1 MKRIRRSSGA
11 WLLPLAIAGLVLCG
25 CKGSEP
31 SESAGPSGKPKP
43 PGDRTAKPAI
53 KGAPTTRPAATR
65 AAVVVPPGMA
75 PIKLTLPRPMFK
87 GTPQPVNEP
96 NIEKPLGRAR
106 PPFLAPVGTVNLAL
120 GKPVDSSDKEPIIG
134 EMEMVTDGDKEGGDG
149 SFVELAFGKQWV
161 QVDLK
166 QKARIYAIVVW
177 HYHAQAR
184 AYRDVIVKIADDPDF
199 ITSKTVFNNDHDNSA
214 GMGIGSHKGYV
225 ETSEGKLIDCKG
237 VEGRYVRLWSQDSTA
252 GEGNHYIE
260 VAVYGKPAK

>member
-1 MKRIRRSSGA
+1 MKRIRRLSSA
-11 WLLPLAIAGLVLCG
+11 WVLPVAVLGLVLCG

-31 SESAGPSGKPKP
+31 SESGKASGKAKP
-43 PGDRTAKPAI
+43 PGGRKANPAV
-53 KGAPTTRPAATR
+53 KVAPTTQAP
-65 AAVVVPPGMA
+65 VVVPPGMA
-75 PIKLTLPRPMFK
+75 AIKLSLPRPMFK

-96 NIEKPLGRAR
+96 NIEKPLGRPR
-106 PPFLAPVGTVNLAL
+106 PPFLAPIGTVNLAL
-120 GKPVDSSDKEPIIG
+120 DKPVKSSDNEPIIG
-134 EMEMVTDGDKEGGDG
+134 DMEMVTDGDKEGGDG

-166 QKARIYAIVVW
+166 AKATIYAIVVW

-184 AYRDVIVKIADDPDF
+184 AYRDVIVQIADDRDF

-214 GMGIGSHKGYV
+214 GMGIGPHKGYV
-225 ETSEGKLIDCKG
+225 ETSEGKLIDSKG